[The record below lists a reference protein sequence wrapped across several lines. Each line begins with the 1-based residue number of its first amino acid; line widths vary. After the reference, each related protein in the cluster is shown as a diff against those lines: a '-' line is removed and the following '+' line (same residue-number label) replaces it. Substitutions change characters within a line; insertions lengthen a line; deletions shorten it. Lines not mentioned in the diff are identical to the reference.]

1 MARSTGSTTRIDC
14 ASGVVDLSGG
24 FSAVGVAYR
33 TGGTQLLSVLEADT
47 NPVADFRVASGQM
60 NAFIGSFRPPS
71 VAVNITASAW
81 YLLAWSKQPGTTVMR
96 YHAYDMAAGTWTRS
110 DSATFASPTATAGMV
125 RLGNGSGASPSTGW
139 NGAVAACALWN
150 RGLSDAELD
159 RLPYSL
165 AAWLAAGPS
174 AMWVLDQHSTA
185 TPVLDLTGG
194 GGNQTA
200 ISGTSVSTLSVP
212 VLSYGHPIILATRD
226 SGAGGGTTATATAA
240 TAIGTAYGATP
251 TIQATASQA
260 AGTGTTGTPAAAVT
274 TPAALAAATATA
286 YDAAAATGSAT
297 IAQAQPATAI
307 GAAHTPAP
315 AIRATTTDAAGIG
328 VAHTPAPALAAAAT
342 TATATGVTHQP
353 TPALAPTA
361 SPATATG
368 TTNPPGSTITAGAAA
383 ATAVGAAYPG
393 SVPTGERRNLT
404 LHAGPPSAKWRTRP
418 PAGKWRAGPPIQ

>member
-1 MARSTGSTTRIDC
+1 MARAWSLSSHRIDV
-14 ASGVVDLSGG
+14 ATGGIDLAGG
-24 FSAVGVAYR
+24 LTFLAVAYR
-33 TGGTQLLSVLEADT
+33 TGGTGLLAVSGSSDATMNAGSGNLACYIGGT
-47 NPVADFRVASGQM
+47 RSPSPAITLTSGQWYL
-60 NAFIGSFRPPS
+60 
-71 VAVNITASAW
+71 VAVTKTAGTSA
-81 YLLAWSKQPGTTVMR
+81 VR
-96 YHAYDMAAGTWTRS
+96 FHAFDMAAGTWTRADAS
-110 DSATFASPTATAGMV
+110 STSVTPTWTPTSARIGNGTGASPTQ
-125 RLGNGSGASPSTGW
+125 GW
-139 NGAVAACALWN
+139 NGSIAAAAAWN
-150 RGLSDAELD
+150 RALSDAELD

-194 GGNQTA
+194 GADQTS

-226 SGAGGGTTATATAA
+226 SGGGGGTTATATAA
-240 TAIGTAYGATP
+240 TGTGTAYGATP

-260 AGTGTTGTPAAAVT
+260 AGTGTAGTPAAAVNA
-274 TPAALAAATATA
+274 PAALAAATAAA

-315 AIRATTTDAAGIG
+315 AIRATSTDAAGIG
-328 VAHTPAPALAAAAT
+328 VAHNPAPALAAAAT

-353 TPALAPTA
+353 TPALAPAA
-361 SPATATG
+361 SLATATG